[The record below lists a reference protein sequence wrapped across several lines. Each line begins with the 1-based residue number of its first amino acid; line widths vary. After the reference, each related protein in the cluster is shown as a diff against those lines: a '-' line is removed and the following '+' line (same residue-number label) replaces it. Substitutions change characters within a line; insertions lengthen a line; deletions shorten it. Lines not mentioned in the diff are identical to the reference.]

1 MKINRPSNRSSG
13 FTSMHVSDA
22 IWGPFYMFLFPQY
35 IHKSKKKIDVI
46 TSLIELLFQADFFFL
61 LISRQAATPL
71 VSRPEGMCKPHY
83 SNLDFPPFSNGIY
96 LQLSIKKALRKN
108 LAMEMV
114 HQRCCYQNGS
124 STRSNTYLWA
134 QLVGPLLSLTVSTLL
149 FLFSFTS
156 QGNQSTYVS
165 LLIYSTYFL
174 FCTFL
179 IINRLWYL
187 LNVI

>member
-1 MKINRPSNRSSG
+1 MCDFFLNRRYFKCHKCFINSPLCSFKKLFRIFELFTYFSKHDLKIVFHANPESIIWKLIDQAIG
-13 FTSMHVSDA
+13 LQVLLQCMFQMQYGGHFTC
-22 IWGPFYMFLFPQY
+22 FYSHSTY
-35 IHKSKKKIDVI
+35 IKAKKIDVI

-114 HQRCCYQNGS
+114 H
-124 STRSNTYLWA
+124 
-134 QLVGPLLSLTVSTLL
+134 
-149 FLFSFTS
+149 
-156 QGNQSTYVS
+156 
-165 LLIYSTYFL
+165 
-174 FCTFL
+174 
-179 IINRLWYL
+179 
-187 LNVI
+187 